1 MAVDTVIVS
10 VNPPGGRSRMYL
22 ASIFVTWL
30 TFAALGTTSLWVVWA
45 APGPTRVKVQR
56 SLGPICLLSVVVML
70 VWMQVAAGW

>member
-1 MAVDTVIVS
+1 M
-10 VNPPGGRSRMYL
+10 
-22 ASIFVTWL
+22 TWS

-70 VWMQVAAGW
+70 VWMQFAAGW